1 MAANDRG
8 HNLTGLSREQALIR
22 KHFAPLSAKLAG
34 AEGFEDDA
42 FVLAPESGY
51 DHVIT
56 KDMLVEG
63 SHYLPADPADLVAR
77 KALRTNLS
85 DLAAKGAEPFAYFVG
100 LCLGS
105 FDPEWIA
112 LFAAGLEHDQGLY
125 PCALA
130 GGDTVRSG
138 GLSAISITAVGR
150 VACGRAVRRT
160 GARPGDHIYV
170 SGTIGDSML
179 GLSLHK
185 GEKPDWAEALDDDER
200 RFLTSRYL
208 VPEPRVS
215 LAPALVEHARAAMDV
230 SDGLVG
236 DLQLLCRASGVGAVL
251 ELGHAP
257 LSAAGKRAVATG
269 GEDLLVA
276 MVTGGDDYEILCTV
290 GEDHVERFEKACA
303 GAGCP
308 VYRIGR
314 IGDAGAGVEVY
325 GPDGDR
331 REPEHASYSHIPGQG

>member
-1 MAANDRG
+1 MAANDPEG
-8 HNLTGLSREQALIR
+8 KLTGLSREQSLIR
-22 KHFAPLSAKLAG
+22 THFAPLSAKLAG
-34 AEGFEDDA
+34 ADGFEDDA
-42 FVLAPESGY
+42 FVLSSEPGY

-112 LFAAGLEHDQGLY
+112 LFAEGLEHDQGLY

-130 GGDTVRSG
+130 GGDTVRSD

-150 VACGRAVRRT
+150 VACGKAVRRT
-160 GARPGDHIYV
+160 GARSGDRIYV
-170 SGTIGDSML
+170 SGTIGDSVL
-179 GLSLHK
+179 GLILHK
-185 GEKPDWAEALDDDER
+185 GEKPDWAEALDDDES
-200 RFLTSRYL
+200 RFLKSRYL
-208 VPEPRVS
+208 VPEPRVA
-215 LAPALVEHARAAMDV
+215 LAPALVAHARAAMDV

-236 DLQLLCRASGVGAVL
+236 DLKLLCRASGVGAVL
-251 ELGHAP
+251 ELGQVP
-257 LSAAGKRAVATG
+257 LSGGGKRAVATG
-269 GEDLLVA
+269 GEELLVA

-290 GEDHVERFEKACA
+290 GEDHGDLFERACA
-303 GAGCP
+303 DAGCP
-308 VYRIGR
+308 VFRIGR

-331 REPEHASYSHIPGQG
+331 LELENASYSHIPGQG